1 MLYLVST
8 VILLTFLTHDTKSL
22 TGAGTHPWNL
32 WLGGVTIICELYY
45 YILPYFFIMVEPLV
59 IETRPVV
66 FQTTVQTIYTKVPLE
81 EWKIFEWRAVSES
94 NWYFWIT
101 KPMFYRWTNRPWS
114 RKSESNWMSLA
125 YETSEETVSP
135 FRYMVDPE
143 VVETSL
149 VKLWACCI
157 NRYATSPNG
166 CSSRYRP

>member
-66 FQTTVQTIYTKVPLE
+66 FQTTVQTIYTKVPL
-81 EWKIFEWRAVSES
+81 KV
-94 NWYFWIT
+94 
-101 KPMFYRWTNRPWS
+101 M
-114 RKSESNWMSLA
+114 
-125 YETSEETVSP
+125 
-135 FRYMVDPE
+135 
-143 VVETSL
+143 VETKRIELSFKPYQGFVL
-149 VKLWACCI
+149 PLNYVSI
-157 NRYATSPNG
+157 GATG
-166 CSSRYRP
+166 